1 MQFNPMHF
9 IDNLY
14 YMGIG
19 MAGIFI
25 VIGLIILITVLLNKI
40 TAKKKKTSGEDLQ
53 NKKNKTK

>member
-1 MQFNPMHF
+1 MHF

-40 TAKKKKTSGEDLQ
+40 TAKRKKPPAKIYKI
-53 NKKNKTK
+53 KKNKTK